1 MKSLH
6 LTDDRL
12 MFKNEV
18 KNSGIIC
25 NLNNENIFSVAEFS
39 IALLLFGLVR
49 RRFLTTVSAV
59 HWSADFLAWYTR
71 SGDTPLVHLL
81 FFLECTTGVGDFS
94 AWSLVKRSTTAL
106 VHQVGRYT
114 GNSDNCF
121 QWWEL
126 LSFTISL
133 FEDQVLFESKQIL

>member
-1 MKSLH
+1 MQSLH

-18 KNSGIIC
+18 KNIGIIC
-25 NLNNENIFSVAEFS
+25 NLNNENICSVAEFS

-71 SGDTPLVHLL
+71 SGDSPLVHLL
-81 FFLECTTGVGDFS
+81 FFYWSVPLVWGISQLGLWSRDPPLRWYTRSGDTLATQIIAS
-94 AWSLVKRSTTAL
+94 S
-106 VHQVGRYT
+106 G
-114 GNSDNCF
+114 GNFC
-121 QWWEL
+121 
-126 LSFTISL
+126 LSPFI
-133 FEDQVLFESKQIL
+133 III